1 MPLKPNPLTRGKK
14 QKALAL
20 LQARQLPEAKSILE
34 QVCRADPRD
43 AEAWYLCGAVNH
55 ESGALAEAETCYRQA
70 VALQPERP
78 EAHYFL
84 GNIYLAQEKL
94 PEAADCYRNV
104 IKSHPHHIEAHCNLG
119 AVMEQLGEY
128 QSAARSYGEALRL
141 APGRAELH
149 YNLGTALR
157 GLGQLDEAEKH
168 FRRTIELKPDF
179 ALAYNNLGNVLND
192 TGRREEALACYKRAI
207 ELKPDFSDAI
217 YNLGMALREADRID
231 EAQACFERALA
242 LAPHLAA
249 AHNDLGNIHLRHY
262 RLQAA
267 IDCYRRA
274 IKLSPRY
281 DMAYD
286 NLGNALLAQHRPD
299 EAIAAY
305 REAVRFNP
313 ENADAHFNLSMALLL
328 TGNFREGWEKFEWRW
343 RTGRLRPRPLAQPPW
358 DGSALHGRTILLH
371 AEAGLGDTLQ
381 FIRYAPLVAGHGGR
395 VIVECQPPLKRLL
408 TRMNENIPVF
418 ARGEPL
424 PTFDVHC
431 PLLSLPWLLGTTL
444 ETIPANIPYLAA
456 DPDDV
461 NTWQARLGPDD
472 RLKVGLVWSGDPRK
486 YDPECRRVDQRR
498 SFPLAIYAPLAPIAG
513 VQFYSLQKGEAAQ
526 QARHPPDGM
535 VLVDHTEALHDF
547 ADTAAL
553 IANLDLVIS
562 VDTSVAHLAGALG
575 KPVWLLS
582 RYNGCWRWLT
592 DRSDTPW
599 YPTMRVFRQ
608 QTPDGWDDTMSEVV
622 TALRR
627 LSEP

>member
-20 LQARQLPEAKSILE
+20 LQARQLPEAKSMLE

-43 AEAWYLCGAVNH
+43 AEAWYLCGAVSH
-55 ESGALAEAETCYRQA
+55 ESGALIEAETCYRQA

-78 EAHYFL
+78 EIHYFL
-84 GNIYLAQEKL
+84 GNIYLAQGKL
-94 PEAADCYRNV
+94 SEAADCYRNV
-104 IKSHPHHIEAHCNLG
+104 IKAQPHHIEAHCNLG

-128 QSAARSYGEALRL
+128 RSAARSYGEALRL

-192 TGRREEALACYKRAI
+192 TSRREEALTCYKCAI
-207 ELKPDFSDAI
+207 KLKPDFAEAI
-217 YNLGMALREADRID
+217 YNLGMALREADRLD

-242 LAPHLAA
+242 LAPHMAA

-262 RLQAA
+262 RLQDA
-267 IDCYRRA
+267 IDCYRQA
-274 IKLSPRY
+274 LKLSPRY

-286 NLGNALLAQHRPD
+286 NLGNALLAQHHLD
-299 EAIAAY
+299 EAITAY
-305 REAVRFNP
+305 REAIRLNT

-343 RTGRLRPRPLAQPPW
+343 RTGRLRSRPLAQPLW
-358 DGSALHGRTILLH
+358 DGSNLHGHTILLH

-381 FIRYAPLVAGHGGR
+381 FIRYAPLVAGRGGR
-395 VIVECQPPLKRLL
+395 IIVECQPPLKRLL
-408 TRMNENIPVF
+408 ARMNKSIPVF
-418 ARGEPL
+418 ARGEAL

-431 PLLSLPWLLGTTL
+431 PLLSLPWLLNTTL
-444 ETIPANIPYLAA
+444 ETIPADIPYLTV
-456 DPDDV
+456 DPDEV
-461 NTWQARLGPDD
+461 SVWRTRLHPDN

-486 YDPECRRVDQRR
+486 HDPECRRVDQRR
-498 SFPLAIYAPLAPIAG
+498 SFPLSIYALLAHIAG
-513 VQFYSLQKGEAAQ
+513 VQFYSLQKGEAAK
-526 QARHPPDGM
+526 QARHPPNGM
-535 VLVDHTEALHDF
+535 ALVDHTETLHDF

-592 DRSDTPW
+592 DRADTPW
-599 YPTMRVFRQ
+599 YPTMHIFRQ
-608 QTPDGWDDTMSEVV
+608 KTPDGWDDVMFKVV
-622 TALRR
+622 AALRK
-627 LSEP
+627 LSGP